1 MYSLREEIDR
11 GKWVVQGDWIFL
23 NHWTTPLP
31 VGASLLATSR
41 AHRSWP
47 KRLRH
52 LWASSAGCPRDPA
65 TTGLMKREVP
75 RDTLDLRVVL
85 SILYGPS
92 LSVIDTRV
100 YMTCRWLIAPP
111 PGDFSVRLAG
121 GVPFG
126 EGPLG
131 FFAFLGG
138 SCSFLSPL
146 QATLPVRLVGGA
158 PVRKEPLDSG
168 AGSRHVLWVL

>member
-75 RDTLDLRVVL
+75 RDPLCSAPGR
-85 SILYGPS
+85 SQFSYIKGQGIPS
-92 LSVIDTRV
+92 TKSNPMR
-100 YMTCRWLIAPP
+100 R
-111 PGDFSVRLAG
+111 GR
-121 GVPFG
+121 
-126 EGPLG
+126 
-131 FFAFLGG
+131 
-138 SCSFLSPL
+138 
-146 QATLPVRLVGGA
+146 GA
-158 PVRKEPLDSG
+158 
-168 AGSRHVLWVL
+168 A

>member
-52 LWASSAGCPRDPA
+52 YWASRPRDPA
-65 TTGLMKREVP
+65 TTGCWKRSV
-75 RDTLDLRVVL
+75 TSILRYSLRKRTIRTCGVL
-85 SILYGPS
+85 SLLFDAF
-92 LSVIDTRV
+92 LSV
-100 YMTCRWLIAPP
+100 
-111 PGDFSVRLAG
+111 F
-121 GVPFG
+121 
-126 EGPLG
+126 
-131 FFAFLGG
+131 
-138 SCSFLSPL
+138 
-146 QATLPVRLVGGA
+146 
-158 PVRKEPLDSG
+158 
-168 AGSRHVLWVL
+168 

>member
-65 TTGLMKREVP
+65 TAGLMKRQVQRFVEPARFFVSCMVP
-75 RDTLDLRVVL
+75 
-85 SILYGPS
+85 PS
-92 LSVIDTRV
+92 RLFDTRL
-100 YMTCRWLIAPP
+100 YMTCMWLIAPLSRRL
-111 PGDFSVRLAG
+111 FSAAG
-121 GVPFG
+121 RG
-126 EGPLG
+126 
-131 FFAFLGG
+131 
-138 SCSFLSPL
+138 CSF
-146 QATLPVRLVGGA
+146 
-158 PVRKEPLDSG
+158 
-168 AGSRHVLWVL
+168 W